1 MMASNRILSLLS
13 DVALLFPVFLLVF
26 TFKGFFQA
34 LSAKLMGDDTAQQDG
49 FLTLNPLAHIDIFGL
64 TTTILVFFFVGGL
77 LGDSL
82 PRAILFILLITF
94 GARWT
99 VPVTIDDRNF
109 KHYKLGGII
118 TALSGSFGNFVL
130 AAVAIACMKILLAF
144 SLPKYA
150 ASTLF
155 ELLRTLID
163 LSIIFGVLDLIPL
176 PPFDGGR
183 VLRYA
188 LPESKQ
194 HIVAWLEEY
203 SLFIVLVV
211 FFLPGVSDLF
221 FGCISS
227 MSSLIKRGLFKLF
240 F

>member
-1 MMASNRILSLLS
+1 MFSNRVL
-13 DVALLFPVFLLVF
+13 ALFNDIAILFPVFLLVF

-34 LSAKLMGDDTAQQDG
+34 LSAKLVGDDTAQEEG
-49 FLTLNPLAHIDIFGL
+49 FLTLNPLAHIDLFGL

-77 LGDSL
+77 LGDAL

-94 GARWT
+94 GARWIIP
-99 VPVTIDDRNF
+99 VPIYDGNF
-109 KHYKLGGII
+109 KRFKLGGII

-130 AAVAIACMKILLAF
+130 AAIAIGIMKILLVL
-144 SLPKYA
+144 SLPPYVA
-150 ASTLF
+150 TTLF
-155 ELLRTLID
+155 ELVRATID
-163 LSIIFGVLDLIPL
+163 LSIIYGVLDLIPL

-183 VLRYA
+183 ILRYA

-203 SLFIVLVV
+203 SLFIVLIV

-221 FGCISS
+221 FGSISF
-227 MSSLIKRGLFKLF
+227 MSSIIKRGLFKLF